1 LHRSENKVE
10 SLTGESRRAVQ
21 MKLNTTLILPL
32 SNERDARDVS
42 KRSNRWGW
50 RGSLVFSFTVYGVYC
65 HDMFLRIA
73 LFRVWAWWHLLL
85 WCVCVCHC
93 THTHTLYVDAP
104 HLHYWQF
111 RTPSHWFYFL
121 QEMLS
126 KPYHHESVARP
137 YHRRLN

>member
-85 WCVCVCHC
+85 WCVCHC
-93 THTHTLYVDAP
+93 THTHTHTLVIRGRASSS
-104 HLHYWQF
+104 LLTVQ
-111 RTPSHWFYFL
+111 
-121 QEMLS
+121 
-126 KPYHHESVARP
+126 KAESLILLFTRNAK
-137 YHRRLN
+137 